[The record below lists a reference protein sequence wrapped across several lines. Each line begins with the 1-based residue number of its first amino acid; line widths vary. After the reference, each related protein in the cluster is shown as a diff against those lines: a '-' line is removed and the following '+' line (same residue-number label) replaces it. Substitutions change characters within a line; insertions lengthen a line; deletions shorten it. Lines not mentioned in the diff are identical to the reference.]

1 MNQSEL
7 LQFLEENNIR
17 FELTSHPAT
26 FLMNEERDFTLPHPE
41 ADAKNLFVRDDKKR
55 NYYLLTVRGNKRV
68 NLKEFKQKYQTRS
81 LSFTSASDLDKYL
94 HLTPGSVT
102 PFGLL
107 NVDGYHVQFYLD
119 EEFLKDEALIAC
131 HPMINT
137 ATVTLKT
144 DDLIH
149 LLEENGHSVNL
160 IQF

>member
-17 FELTSHPAT
+17 FELTSHPAA
-26 FLMNEERDFTLPHPE
+26 FSMNEERDYTLPHPE

-68 NLKEFKQKYQTRS
+68 NLKEFKRKHQTRS
-81 LSFTSASDLDKYL
+81 LSFASASDLEKYL

-107 NVDGYHVQFYLD
+107 HDSDNHVQFYLD
-119 EEFLKDEALIAC
+119 EDFLKDEALLAC

-137 ATVTLKT
+137 ATITLKT
-144 DDLIH
+144 SSLIH
-149 LLEENGHSVNL
+149 LLEENGHSVSL
-160 IQF
+160 VEF